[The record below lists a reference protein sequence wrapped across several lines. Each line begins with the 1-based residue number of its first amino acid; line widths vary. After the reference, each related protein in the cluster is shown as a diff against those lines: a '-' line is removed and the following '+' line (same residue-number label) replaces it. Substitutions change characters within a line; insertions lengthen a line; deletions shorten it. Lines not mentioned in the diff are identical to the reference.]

1 MFQSVIIY
9 LTSFICFLYVN
20 GVFWSHGL
28 RTSLHKMQSPLTGG
42 CFYISRNIMSLGI
55 LTHQMRLADLA
66 PNSWNLQND
75 SSFKKH
81 SGCFYH
87 VPGLKSYLSVY
98 SLPLLS
104 FRFAWGVLRRN
115 FVRKVQEV
123 QPQ

>member
-9 LTSFICFLYVN
+9 PTSFTCFLYVN
-20 GVFWSHGL
+20 GVFWSQGL
-28 RTSLHKMQSPLTGG
+28 RINSKMQSPLTEG
-42 CFYISRNIMSLGI
+42 CFYISGNIRSLGI

-81 SGCFYH
+81 SSCFYH
-87 VPGLKSYLSVY
+87 VPGLKSYLPIF

-104 FRFAWGVLRRN
+104 LRSVWGVLRSN

-123 QPQ
+123 QPS